1 MSNNIRNKLRIV
13 TFAAALAA
21 TTGVGTVVHAAEY
34 TMKLGT
40 ATVNDV
46 QTYAMEQ
53 FAKRVEEASDGR
65 IETELYP
72 AAQLGSNAR
81 MIEGMQLGTL
91 EFYTGPTAYFVGV
104 DPRFQVTEA
113 PGVFRDAEHAHK
125 VYTDP
130 EFREAFLG
138 LGAEQG
144 LVILGIYPY
153 GTTSF
158 ATDFSGS
165 APQDFEGKKI
175 RVMASELERAAVS
188 ELGATAVPIDFS
200 EVTTAL
206 QQGTIDGVKT
216 SAKVFTSLQLYDIVD
231 YLVVTEENVLGE
243 LMAVSKVW
251 FESLPADLQDVLR
264 DEARDL
270 EPELLDYAMT
280 DQKQA
285 YEDWEANG
293 GTVQPWDEAQRQEVI
308 SNMRANSIELLRSN
322 DATAEMFE
330 LMLKV
335 AEKY

>member
-1 MSNNIRNKLRIV
+1 MLHSTIHRVRCLA
-13 TFAAALAA
+13 FAGSLVL
-21 TTGVGTVVHAAEY
+21 VGAFSSTIHAAEY

-53 FAKRVEEASDGR
+53 FAQRVEEASGGR

-130 EFREAFLG
+130 EFRDAFLN
-138 LGAEQG
+138 LGSEKG

-158 ATDFSGS
+158 ATGFSGS
-165 APQDFEGKKI
+165 SPEGFEGKKI
-175 RVMASELERAAVS
+175 RVMASELERAAVA

-216 SAKVFTSLQLYDIVD
+216 SAKVFTSLKLYDIVD
-231 YLVVTEENVLGE
+231 YLMVTEENVLGE

-251 FESLPADLQDVLR
+251 FDSLPEDLQNILR
-264 DEARDL
+264 EQAREL
-270 EPELLDYAMT
+270 EPDLLEYAMA
-280 DQKQA
+280 DQQQA

-293 GTVQPWDEAQRQEVI
+293 GTVQRWDESTRQELI
-308 SNMRANSIELLRSN
+308 ADMRANSIELLRNN
-322 DATAEMFE
+322 DATTEIFD
-330 LMLKV
+330 LMLNV
-335 AEKY
+335 AEKH

>member
-1 MSNNIRNKLRIV
+1 MFNRVNQRLRTGACASVLVVASLCI
-13 TFAAALAA
+13 TFAQ
-21 TTGVGTVVHAAEY
+21 AAEF

-53 FAKRVEEASDGR
+53 YAKRVEDASGGR

-113 PGVFRDAEHAHK
+113 PGIFRDAEHAQQ
-125 VYTDP
+125 VYSDP
-130 EFREAFLG
+130 EFREAFLS
-138 LGAEQG
+138 LGEDKG
-144 LVILGIYPY
+144 LVVLGMYPY

-158 ATDFSGS
+158 ATKF
-165 APQDFEGKKI
+165 APTSPDAFNGQKV
-175 RVMASELERAAVS
+175 RVMASELERKATAV
-188 ELGATAVPIDFS
+188 LGATAVPIDFS

-216 SAKVFTSLQLYDIVD
+216 SVKVFTSLQLYDIVD
-231 YLVVTEENVLGE
+231 HVVATEEGVLGE
-243 LMAVSKVW
+243 LLVVSGVW
-251 FESLPADLQDVLR
+251 FNSLPKDLQKVLR
-264 DEARDL
+264 EEARAL
-270 EPELLDYAMT
+270 EPELWKYAIA
-280 DQKQA
+280 DQEQA
-285 YEDWEANG
+285 YKDWEANG
-293 GTVQPWDEAQRQEVI
+293 GTVHRWSSEQRAKVVAE
-308 SNMRANSIELLRSN
+308 MREESVELLRSN
-322 DATAEMFE
+322 SQTEEMFD

-335 AEKY
+335 ADKY